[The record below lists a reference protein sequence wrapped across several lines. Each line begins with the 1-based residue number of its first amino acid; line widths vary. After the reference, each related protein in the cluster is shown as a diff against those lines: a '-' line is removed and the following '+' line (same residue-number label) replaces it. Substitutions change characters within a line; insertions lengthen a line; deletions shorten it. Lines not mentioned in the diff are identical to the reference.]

1 MLLGNLPDWLNW
13 IEHVTCNHEI
23 LGSNPRLG
31 FEKGYGHLTAN
42 KLKEKKMTANKL
54 VECVGSHSCLISN

>member
-23 LGSNPRLG
+23 LGSNPRFG

-42 KLKEKKMTANKL
+42 KLNLKEKKMTADKL
-54 VECVGSHSCLISN
+54 V